1 MCSIFYVS
9 TGHEY
14 IEHKIIYKKTHTSC
28 RIKIETIVV
37 RKSHLS
43 HQKRYILSLVVM
55 MIKKMNCFVEHAIH
69 VGCDTIITI

>member
-1 MCSIFYVS
+1 MCRIFYVS

-14 IEHKIIYKKTHTSC
+14 IEHKSIYKKTHTSC

-43 HQKRYILSLVVM
+43 HQKKYILSLVVM
-55 MIKKMNCFVEHAIH
+55 MIKTDCLVEFAVH
-69 VGCDTIITI
+69 VGCDTVVTV